1 VSDHPEPGITG
12 NMAWTYILECADG
25 SLYVGST
32 TDLERRVSQ
41 HNLGLGAAYTRL
53 RRRRP
58 VRLVWAA
65 EYARVEDAFFY
76 EKQIQGWS
84 RAKRLALIEGRF
96 GDLPDLASRPPRAP

>member
-1 VSDHPEPGITG
+1 MP
-12 NMAWTYILECADG
+12 WTYIVECADG

-65 EYARVEDAFFY
+65 EFDRVEDAFRF
-76 EKQIQGWS
+76 EKQVQGWS
-84 RAKRLALIEGRF
+84 RAKRVALIEGRF
-96 GDLPDLASRPPRAP
+96 DALPDLASRPPRPET